1 MVKEGKLTEKL
12 IILVNCLLLCTSLIF
27 SQVVVTNKIDSKN
40 KLKEKDVIL
49 EKELELGGGLKDGGY
64 KFEFIRSFRVDEAE
78 NIYVIDFK
86 ARKLLKFDKQG
97 KLAWAQGKFGQGPG
111 EFQLPS
117 GIELGKNDTVLVYD
131 LGNKRIAYYSLNGEL
146 LKEYSTAKH
155 PTLTRVD
162 DDSKGFLYG
171 VKYFVDEVN
180 RKASFNRFDQN
191 FDIINEIYRKET
203 DFVPNQVYFY
213 PMVIFFRI
221 RNDDLVLFANSWEY
235 TFYLAS
241 GNGEIKKII
250 RNEYK
255 PVKYTEADKKR
266 EFEERYGGRTLPP
279 ELKFIFPDYYPP
291 IEHLLIDDQDNIF
304 VRTYE
309 RTKDGAH
316 YYDYFDAEGRYIASF
331 PMKETIFCI
340 RGDRFYTLEEDEE
353 GYQKIVRYRYRLK
366 LK

>member
-1 MVKEGKLTEKL
+1 MVKEGKLNEKL

-117 GIELGKNDTVLVYD
+117 GIELGKNNMLLLYD
-131 LGNKRIAYYSLNGEL
+131 LGNKRISYYSREGEL
-146 LKEYSTAKH
+146 KEEISTASQPILH
-155 PTLTRVD
+155 RID
-162 DDSKGFLYG
+162 DDSKGDLYG
-171 VKYFVDEVN
+171 TLSLAEEAKRIRSFNKFDQKLNIVREIYKGEIKLLPNEVN
-180 RKASFNRFDQN
+180 
-191 FDIINEIYRKET
+191 
-203 DFVPNQVYFY
+203 FY
-213 PMVIFFRI
+213 PLIIHFRI
-221 RNDDLVLFANSWEY
+221 RSDDLITYANSWEY
-235 TFYLAS
+235 VIYLAN
-241 GNGEIKKII
+241 GNGEVKKII
-250 RNEYK
+250 RNKYK

-266 EFEERYGGRTLPP
+266 EFEEQYGGRTLPP

-291 IEHLLIDDQDNIF
+291 IEHLLLDDQDNIF

-366 LK
+366 LR